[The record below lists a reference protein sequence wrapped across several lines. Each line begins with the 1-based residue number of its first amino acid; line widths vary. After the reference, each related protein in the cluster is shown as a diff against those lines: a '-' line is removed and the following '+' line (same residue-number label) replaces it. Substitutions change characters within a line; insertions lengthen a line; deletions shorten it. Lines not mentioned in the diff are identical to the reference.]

1 MSILIW
7 ILIIGIVIAIFIIAI
22 KQIKNAQ
29 EIANSIVKI
38 TDTDW
43 NIIFIQDEWITIN
56 YKDWK
61 IKNIYKSKI
70 RNIEFD
76 PADDIIMLVI
86 TTIEEELSFQIS
98 KEEAAKIF
106 KKSSVWNK
114 IEPKINWMKWFLVWS
129 ILALLAS
136 LLMNFVQAE
145 NDDEEENNEDTNPM
159 EENENEENIDEED
172 NSKDKTSKGFF
183 GDFFDPGSWWDF
195 FDSGSWWDF
204 WWDWWD

>member
-43 NIIFIQDEWITIN
+43 NIIFIWDEWITIN
-56 YKDWK
+56 YKDGR
-61 IKNIYKSKI
+61 IKNISKSKI

-114 IEPKINWMKWFLVWS
+114 IEPKINWMKWFLTWAT
-129 ILALLAS
+129 IALLTS
-136 LLMNFVQAE
+136 LLIDLVQAKFDYSNSYE
-145 NDDEEENNEDTNPM
+145 NSNEYDDDNDYDYDNYDYDNYDEDESKNG
-159 EENENEENIDEED
+159 NEENGNEDE
-172 NSKDKTSKGFF
+172 TSNQ
-183 GDFFDPGSWWDF
+183 D
-195 FDSGSWWDF
+195 
-204 WWDWWD
+204 

>member
-1 MSILIW
+1 MDILIL
-7 ILIIGIVIAIFIIAI
+7 ILVIGIVIAIFIIAI
-22 KQIKNAQ
+22 KQAKDEQ
-29 EIANSIVKI
+29 KFDNSVVKI
-38 TDTDW
+38 TDTDGT
-43 NIIFIQDEWITIN
+43 IIFIWDEGITIN
-56 YKDWK
+56 YKDGK
-61 IKNIYKSKI
+61 IKNISKSKI

-172 NSKDKTSKGFF
+172 NSEDETSKSFF
-183 GDFFDPGSWWDF
+183 GDFFDSD
-195 FDSGSWWDF
+195 SWWDF
-204 WWDWWD
+204 WWDWGWGWWD